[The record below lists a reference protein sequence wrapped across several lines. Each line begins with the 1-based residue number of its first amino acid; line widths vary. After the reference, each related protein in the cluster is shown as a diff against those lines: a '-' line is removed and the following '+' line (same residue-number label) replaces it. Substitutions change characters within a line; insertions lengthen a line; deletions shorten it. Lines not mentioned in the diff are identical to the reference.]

1 MFASDDVVFAWAI
14 GKALLIVI
22 VSFAT
27 LGYAAWV
34 YAAWAANWQRKN
46 VAHLEI
52 PKDGVLKH
60 RSSVKAGKVLLIA
73 NGTTEEQEGARSI
86 LSRTSAEETNVPE
99 PEVKSVAIPSNAPL
113 CPERE
118 KKFLKNV
125 GA

>member
-1 MFASDDVVFAWAI
+1 VFASDDVVFAWAI

-34 YAAWAANWQRKN
+34 YAAWAVSWQRKN

-73 NGTTEEQEGARSI
+73 NGTTEEGKGASSI
-86 LSRTSAEETNVPE
+86 LTRSMT
-99 PEVKSVAIPSNAPL
+99 I
-113 CPERE
+113 
-118 KKFLKNV
+118 
-125 GA
+125 